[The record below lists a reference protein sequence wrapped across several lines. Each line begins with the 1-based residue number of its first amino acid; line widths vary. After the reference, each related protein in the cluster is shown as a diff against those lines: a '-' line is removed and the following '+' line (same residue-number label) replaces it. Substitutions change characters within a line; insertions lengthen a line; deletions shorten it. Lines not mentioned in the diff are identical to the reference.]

1 MPKLTPISFLYLAN
15 QSIHLTMNG
24 LIRMFNFAALI
35 AVVFL
40 TTACP
45 GVQRSGQQD
54 QLKKIQENNMN
65 LPELK
70 LRRYQGIEFMLSDF
84 FRRDYDESYVLTDN
98 AMTRLIDDIE
108 VYFSVEIFTNDDAEV
123 IQYSFDEELSPLDAV
138 HDNYVLKRED
148 SVFEPSVSIKK
159 EVPKEVAFDGY
170 IQVVH
175 GANSSYSE
183 RSSYFIATLKVG
195 IDYYVFQMIGKEEN
209 MGYLHDDFLEIIRS
223 VQK

>member
-1 MPKLTPISFLYLAN
+1 
-15 QSIHLTMNG
+15 MNG
-24 LIRMFNFAALI
+24 LIRVFNFAALI

-45 GVQRSGQQD
+45 DVQSPQQS
-54 QLKKIQENNMN
+54 QLKRIQDNNMN
-65 LPELK
+65 LPELQ
-70 LRRYQGIEFMLSDF
+70 LTNYEGIEFMLSDF
-84 FRRDYDESYVLTDN
+84 FRKDYDDSYVLTDN
-98 AMTRLIDDIE
+98 AMTRVIEAID
-108 VYFSVEIFTNDDAEV
+108 VYFSVELFTNEDAEI
-123 IQYSFDEELSPLDAV
+123 IQYSFDEDLSPIDAV

-159 EVPKEVAFDGY
+159 ALPKEVAFDGY

-183 RSSYFIATLKVG
+183 RSSYFIATVQVG

-209 MGYLHDDFLEIIRS
+209 MGYLHDDFLAIMRS